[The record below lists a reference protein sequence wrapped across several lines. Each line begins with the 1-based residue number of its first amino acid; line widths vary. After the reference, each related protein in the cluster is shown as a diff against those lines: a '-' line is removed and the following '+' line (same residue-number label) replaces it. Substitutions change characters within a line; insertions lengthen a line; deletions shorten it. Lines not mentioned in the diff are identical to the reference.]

1 MRPSTWRKSVSLR
14 TGNAQMETYQF
25 NRQRLCRFAL
35 MQCRH
40 PMQRVREQEPRRID
54 SPERLSWMQPGEL
67 PTIGMTEWNLMFVL
81 PNNRDMVSVSGWR
94 TRVRLCTGPSPLN
107 T

>member
-1 MRPSTWRKSVSLR
+1 
-14 TGNAQMETYQF
+14 
-25 NRQRLCRFAL
+25 
-35 MQCRH
+35 
-40 PMQRVREQEPRRID
+40 
-54 SPERLSWMQPGEL
+54 MQPGEL